1 MGIGTDLFTAKCLD
15 CGKEWVTEWPERT
28 RRKECPECKSL
39 NTEKHSTNV
48 SEMPKRVYEK
58 DAAKYLE
65 KEIAALLE
73 ESEYRLNTYVK
84 LGILEAVKLGVLL
97 SKND

>member
-1 MGIGTDLFTAKCLD
+1 
-15 CGKEWVTEWPERT
+15 
-28 RRKECPECKSL
+28 
-39 NTEKHSTNV
+39 
-48 SEMPKRVYEK
+48 MPKRVYQK
-58 DAAKYLE
+58 DVAKYLE

-73 ESEYRLNTYVK
+73 DGEYRLNTYVK